1 MEDIALHLKVGA
13 EPIKVQPKN
22 GRDFSLEE
30 LKEFIGGGY
39 VEAVWLHGEYEG
51 FVLFVDE
58 EGILKNLPCNDIAS
72 DLNDTFIAG
81 DCLLCPSYA
90 SSCANTHPFR
100 GGMIAGCQS

>member
-1 MEDIALHLKVGA
+1 MEDIALHLKVGK
-13 EPIKVQPKN
+13 EPIEVQPKN

-58 EGILKNLPCNDIAS
+58 EGILKNLPYNYEAS
-72 DLNDTFIAG
+72 ELMYDGYIVG
-81 DCLLCPSYA
+81 DCLLCPSY
-90 SSCANTHPFR
+90 
-100 GGMIAGCQS
+100 MVK